1 MKGNIKIIYFT
12 PIWYYLKMKYKKKKK
27 IVQFQSRSDIVA
39 EMEDQFYNRLGDFTI
54 KITLISYS
62 QLLKSKDMSGG
73 DKSPIQ

>member
-1 MKGNIKIIYFT
+1 MILSKNEIQ
-12 PIWYYLKMKYKKKKK
+12 KKK
-27 IVQFQSRSDIVA
+27 IVQFQSRSDTVA

-62 QLLKSKDMSGG
+62 QWLKSKDMSGG